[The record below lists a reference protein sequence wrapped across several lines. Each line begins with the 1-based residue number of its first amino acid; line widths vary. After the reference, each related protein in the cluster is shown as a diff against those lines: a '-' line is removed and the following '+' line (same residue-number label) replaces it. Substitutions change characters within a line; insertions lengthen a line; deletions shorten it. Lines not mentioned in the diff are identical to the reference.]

1 LQAFRTAASVA
12 HDRAVWERM
21 LQKLRTGAMP
31 PPGASRPAPAELK
44 AVTSWI
50 EAEFDRVD
58 QSSPTDPGRVTARR
72 LNRSEYNNTI
82 RDLLG
87 VDFRPADDFP
97 QDDSGYGFDNIGDVL
112 SLSPVLLEKYLK
124 AAESVVRAALNG
136 PEKLK
141 PTVLRHQPPD
151 RVFTLLSKPE
161 EHYDLTGLSMPNALH
176 TTMRFPADGA
186 YVIRVALEGRRP
198 NGSEPVHVG

>member
-72 LNRSEYNNTI
+72 LHRAEDNNTV
-82 RDLLG
+82 RDLTG
-87 VDFRPADDFP
+87 VDLRPADDFP

-112 SLSPVLLEKYLK
+112 SLSPVLMEKYLA
-124 AAESVVRAALNG
+124 AAERVARAAVFG
-136 PEKLK
+136 QEQTK
-141 PTVLRHQPPD
+141 PTMVKLRSSGQRMIP
-151 RVFTLLSKPE
+151 S
-161 EHYDLTGLSMPNALH
+161 LTPL
-176 TTMRFPADGA
+176 FD
-186 YVIRVALEGRRP
+186 
-198 NGSEPVHVG
+198 